1 MFNKFLNFK
10 KNDLRKS
17 IFILPMVAL
26 LWIFM
31 MSIPAHA
38 TLEDNGDGTIT
49 DTGFDL
55 MWIKN
60 GNLPGEV
67 MTWSTAVSWVEDL
80 SFAGYNDWRLPIA
93 TNRDGTGPFTGYDQI
108 GSEMGHLYYT
118 ELGNDAGVPFNTY
131 EPFENMQTAHEAPSS
146 DPLSSGR
153 ARLRHAGGSADA

>member
-55 MWIKN
+55 MWIK
-60 GNLPGEV
+60 
-67 MTWSTAVSWVEDL
+67 T
-80 SFAGYNDWRLPIA
+80 
-93 TNRDGTGPFTGYDQI
+93 
-108 GSEMGHLYYT
+108 
-118 ELGNDAGVPFNTY
+118 
-131 EPFENMQTAHEAPSS
+131 
-146 DPLSSGR
+146 
-153 ARLRHAGGSADA
+153 